1 MKNFILDLEL
11 SKRANN
17 RTEFEIF
24 LPNSSR
30 SRKENF
36 FGIANDTLRIE
47 KFRENIRIA
56 INKVAGEKESKKPGE
71 ESRGE
76 RRRKHFERKCTPA
89 DRDLRG

>member
-56 INKVAGEKESKKPGE
+56 INKVAGEREREQEAG
-71 ESRGE
+71 RGE
-76 RRRKHFERKCTPA
+76 PRRATEET
-89 DRDLRG
+89 L